1 MSCTRRP
8 AVTSILG
15 KRRGKGSTDDY
26 LVIDLTH
33 DPVVGYQNMV
43 PIPRVKFKRDS
54 LVRIL
59 IEYSDFRVS
68 RPPAPDFIVDI
79 EGVFSRKKPRL
90 H

>member
-1 MSCTRRP
+1 MQMP
-8 AVTSILG
+8 AQ
-15 KRRGKGSTDDY
+15 GSTDDY

-33 DPVVGYQNMV
+33 DPVVGYQNIV
-43 PIPRVKFKRDS
+43 PIPQVEFRRES

-59 IEYSDFRVS
+59 VEHPDFRIS
-68 RPPAPDFIVDI
+68 RPPAPDLIVDI